1 MFFLRRLWFFGLAV
15 LLCDA
20 VFAETFD
27 AAEFQQ
33 RYVAVMESSKQDMYL
48 ALESLNEALQEDP
61 QNPEALIY
69 KGSIMAKIADI
80 DFWFWEKLAHVNE
93 GIDLMAWGM
102 ELLDGGRGNAVPED
116 RKLLMY
122 INRGITCAS
131 IPAAFKQGDVA
142 IHELERAR
150 EHRYFPFVGAE
161 TQAKVLA
168 LLSKAHRSK
177 GNKEAAALLL
187 QEAMAIDAVTA
198 EANAK

>member
-1 MFFLRRLWFFGLAV
+1 MLFLRRLWFFALAP
-15 LLCDA
+15 LLCGA

-27 AAEFQQ
+27 AAAFQA
-33 RYVAVMESSKQDMYL
+33 RYTTVMEASKQDMHSAVDYL
-48 ALESLNEALQEDP
+48 NGILQDDP

-69 KGSIMAKIADI
+69 KGSIMAKIADT
-80 DFWFWEKLAHVNE
+80 DFWFWDKLAHVNE
-93 GIDLMAWGM
+93 GIDLMARGM

-116 RKLLMY
+116 RKLIMY

-131 IPAAFKQGDVA
+131 IPSAFKQQVIA

-150 EHRYFPFVGAE
+150 EHRYFSFVDAE

-168 LLSKAHRSK
+168 LLSRVHRSK
-177 GNKEAAALLL
+177 GNEEAAALFL
-187 QEAMAIDAVTA
+187 QAAMAIDPVTA